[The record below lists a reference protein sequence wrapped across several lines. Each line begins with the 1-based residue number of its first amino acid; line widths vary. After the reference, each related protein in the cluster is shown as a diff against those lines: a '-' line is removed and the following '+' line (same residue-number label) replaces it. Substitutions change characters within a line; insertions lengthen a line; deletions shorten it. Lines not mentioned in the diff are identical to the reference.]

1 MQGQIKKNVEIFYP
15 EISYILNG
23 IFFKTHKELGRY
35 SKEKQYADA
44 LEDSFKEKGLL
55 YKREYRVYKDDKFTG
70 NITDFIINDCIVVEI
85 KAKKFIT
92 KEDFYQLQKYLISAN
107 KKLGLLV
114 NFRDDFI
121 KTKRVLNNCS

>member
-15 EISYILNG
+15 ELSYILNG
-23 IFFKTHKELGRY
+23 IFFETHSELGRY
-35 SKEKQYADA
+35 SKEKQYADI
-44 LEDSFKEKGLL
+44 LEDKFKLKGLL
-55 YKREYRVYKDDKFTG
+55 YKRECRIYKNEKFTG

-92 KEDFYQLQKYLISAN
+92 KEDFYQLKKYLISTN

-114 NFRDDFI
+114 NF
-121 KTKRVLNNCS
+121 

>member
-1 MQGQIKKNVEIFYP
+1 MQGQIKKNLEIFYP
-15 EISYILNG
+15 ELSYILNR

-44 LEDSFKEKGLL
+44 LENIFKEKGLL
-55 YKREYRVYKDDKFTG
+55 YKREYRVYRSDEFTG
-70 NITDFIINDCIVVEI
+70 NITDFIINDCIIVEI

-92 KEDFYQLQKYLISAN
+92 KEDYYQLQKYLISSN

-114 NFRDDFI
+114 NFRDNFI
-121 KTKRVLNNCS
+121 KTKRVLNNGS